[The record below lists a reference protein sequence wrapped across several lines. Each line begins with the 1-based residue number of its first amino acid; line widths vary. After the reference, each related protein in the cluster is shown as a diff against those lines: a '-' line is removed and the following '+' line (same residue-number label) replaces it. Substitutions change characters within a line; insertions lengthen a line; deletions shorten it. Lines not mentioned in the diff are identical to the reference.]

1 MGFEANALRLEVSKS
16 AASTY
21 AAESVLYM
29 TAGLMDL
36 YKNSNIDVESAI
48 VKVSNLPISL

>member
-16 AASTY
+16 ASNTY
-21 AAESVLYM
+21 AAESLLYM

-36 YKNSNIDVESAI
+36 YKNTNIDVESAI
-48 VKVSNLPISL
+48 VKVRNFKN